1 MRAHAIASV
10 INMFGDYLRDP
21 GSFVRQ
27 CGCSPRQTRFCRVSA
42 GLVPVGCNLL
52 AVQRIDRICPVIR
65 QTTRHQSGSY

>member
-27 CGCSPRQTRFCRVSA
+27 CGCSQRQMFFCLTMA
-42 GLVPVGCNLL
+42 ELVPAGYNLL
-52 AVQRIDRICPVIR
+52 AVQRVDRICTVIR
-65 QTTRHQSGSY
+65 